1 MITNNNNDKKTRGKT
16 PTGLI
21 LSNAN
26 ANTANN
32 QRGTRAGQKPTCYE
46 CGAQGHFKRDCPK
59 LKNNNH
65 GNQGRNGN
73 APAKVYAIGRA
84 GTNPD
89 SNVVT
94 ATFLLNNRYASV
106 LFDTGADRSFVSTVF
121 SSQID
126 ITPTNLDH
134 YYDVELADGRIIG
147 LNTIIRGCTLNFL
160 NHPFN
165 IDLTPVQLGS
175 LDVIIDMDWLEKYQA
190 VIVWAEKIVQYMLK
204 GCPIIL
210 AHVTTRET
218 EDESEKKRLED
229 VLIIQNFPEVFSEDL
244 PGLPPTRQVEFQIDL
259 KPGVAPF
266 LTLGSSGLVC
276 KKEGWII
283 LNVHRLPRAEQVN
296 GEESLSTPNAPIL
309 ALPEGSE
316 DFIAYC
322 DASIKGLGAVL
333 MQRENVIS
341 YASRKLK
348 IYEKNYTTHDLELG
362 AVVFALNIWRHYL
375 YGTKCMVFTDHKS
388 FDHYEFNNTVL
399 NQKSWPPLSK
409 FLNAYRE
416 AQKQKNIKKED
427 LEDLFVAL
435 SIVAA
440 ISNGYREDKAWN
452 VYASVSVTS
461 CDIGDVK
468 QNLKVRTADSESV
481 HQFNESVRQI
491 QDLLDP
497 LNSNENDSSNIGIPF
512 FDFERIAASTN
523 DFSEE
528 NKLGEG
534 GFGPVY
540 KGKFPGGLE
549 VAVKRLSINSGQGL
563 EEFKNEVTLIARL
576 QHRNLVRLLGY
587 CMKGNEKMLIYEYM
601 PNNSLDAIIF
611 DATQSAMLNW
621 PKRFEIIMGICRGLI
636 YLHQDS
642 RLRIIHR
649 DLKTSNVLLDEDLN
663 PKISDFGLAKIVNG
677 KEVESNTK
685 RIIGT
690 YGYMA
695 PEYAL
700 EGLFSIKSDVYS
712 FGVVIL
718 EIISGKKKHY
728 ECDHAISLLNYAW
741 QLWKEG
747 RPLDLMEHVLL
758 ESYNSDEVL
767 KCIIV
772 GLLCVQEDPDDRPNM
787 STVVTMLTSDI
798 ATLPEPKQPAFLVR
812 KLPSSYDSCSSSYQG
827 QTQTNVEEAQWAKW
841 AVQTGWVTCETS
853 SAVKR

>member
-1 MITNNNNDKKTRGKT
+1 MI
-16 PTGLI
+16 
-21 LSNAN
+21 S
-26 ANTANN
+26 
-32 QRGTRAGQKPTCYE
+32 
-46 CGAQGHFKRDCPK
+46 
-59 LKNNNH
+59 
-65 GNQGRNGN
+65 
-73 APAKVYAIGRA
+73 
-84 GTNPD
+84 
-89 SNVVT
+89 
-94 ATFLLNNRYASV
+94 LL
-106 LFDTGADRSFVSTVF
+106 G
-121 SSQID
+121 
-126 ITPTNLDH
+126 
-134 YYDVELADGRIIG
+134 
-147 LNTIIRGCTLNFL
+147 
-160 NHPFN
+160 
-165 IDLTPVQLGS
+165 
-175 LDVIIDMDWLEKYQA
+175 
-190 VIVWAEKIVQYMLK
+190 
-204 GCPIIL
+204 
-210 AHVTTRET
+210 
-218 EDESEKKRLED
+218 
-229 VLIIQNFPEVFSEDL
+229 
-244 PGLPPTRQVEFQIDL
+244 
-259 KPGVAPF
+259 
-266 LTLGSSGLVC
+266 
-276 KKEGWII
+276 
-283 LNVHRLPRAEQVN
+283 
-296 GEESLSTPNAPIL
+296 
-309 ALPEGSE
+309 
-316 DFIAYC
+316 
-322 DASIKGLGAVL
+322 
-333 MQRENVIS
+333 
-341 YASRKLK
+341 
-348 IYEKNYTTHDLELG
+348 
-362 AVVFALNIWRHYL
+362 
-375 YGTKCMVFTDHKS
+375 
-388 FDHYEFNNTVL
+388 
-399 NQKSWPPLSK
+399 
-409 FLNAYRE
+409 
-416 AQKQKNIKKED
+416 
-427 LEDLFVAL
+427 
-435 SIVAA
+435 
-440 ISNGYREDKAWN
+440 
-452 VYASVSVTS
+452 
-461 CDIGDVK
+461 
-468 QNLKVRTADSESV
+468 TADSESV

-512 FDFERIAASTN
+512 FDFERIAASTD

-601 PNNSLDAIIF
+601 PNNSLDAFIF
-611 DATQSAMLNW
+611 DATQSALLNW

-747 RPLDLMEHVLL
+747 RPLDLMEQVLL
-758 ESYNSDEVL
+758 ESYNTDEVL

-787 STVVTMLTSDI
+787 STAVTMLTSDI
-798 ATLPEPKQPAFLVR
+798 ATLPEPKQPAFLKAVKVIPTGTLYGPSPCCFRRFAPQWIGEQIPNNNNGWLEEELEEEEDEAMEDHDKDDAEVINLYEEADPHNRPPPTSDEETEFAPPVVQIVDVDNIPIPPVVQFRNFYVGESSASRDLLEGNDEVCVPGPMPCDLRSVHRGVKRLSKQVHDRYKTEKRIARVLRQEELRRNGQVFDITALDSAVRANTFESSKMMRLITDLSREFSELKCQNRKAEETMPPKRRSQTNPQLTLTQEDIDQLVQNGIAAAVREERERVRREATRAGGPAREPVTAPIARECSFASFMKCGPTQFHGTEGAVGLVRWFEKMENTFEISECAEVR
-812 KLPSSYDSCSSSYQG
+812 KVKFATATLHGRALTWWNSQVATLCREVANARSWAEVKQMMTDEFCP
-827 QTQTNVEEAQWAKW
+827 TEE
-841 AVQTGWVTCETS
+841 V
-853 SAVKR
+853 

>member
-1 MITNNNNDKKTRGKT
+1 MTTSVKFITTFIFST
-16 PTGLI
+16 LFVLI
-21 LSNAN
+21 LSP
-26 ANTANN
+26 
-32 QRGTRAGQKPTCYE
+32 RCD
-46 CGAQGHFKRDCPK
+46 AQQEKLTKNGSIRD
-59 LKNNNH
+59 KNH
-65 GNQGRNGN
+65 ETLTS
-73 APAKVYAIGRA
+73 PAKVFQMGFFGLEPNQRYLGIWYYADPKTIVWVANRD
-84 GTNPD
+84 NPVSSSSSSSFLTIEND
-89 SNVVT
+89 GNLVVKDKSRT
-94 ATFLLNNRYASV
+94 YFTTGLPSASGSASWTLKLEDTGNLILQDGSGKQMWSSFSFPTDTFLPGMYMEKAMKLTSWKTQNDPGSGSYVFQKDTVFGYNNYTIFYGKRLHWKSGFGLESNINPTKMPIAAIHLLSRSNTTKTLNNSRLV
-106 LFDTGADRSFVSTVF
+106 MG
-121 SSQID
+121 SSGEIQF
-126 ITPTNLDH
+126 
-134 YYDVELADGRIIG
+134 YYWD
-147 LNTIIRGCTLNFL
+147 
-160 NHPFN
+160 
-165 IDLTPVQLGS
+165 
-175 LDVIIDMDWLEKYQA
+175 
-190 VIVWAEKIVQYMLK
+190 
-204 GCPIIL
+204 
-210 AHVTTRET
+210 
-218 EDESEKKRLED
+218 
-229 VLIIQNFPEVFSEDL
+229 
-244 PGLPPTRQVEFQIDL
+244 
-259 KPGVAPF
+259 
-266 LTLGSSGLVC
+266 LTLGKWFLNWSEPKDYCGKYSACGQNSYCDMSKKNEYNSFCNCVPGFDLIPDVVTSEKVC
-276 KKEGWII
+276 K
-283 LNVHRLPRAEQVN
+283 R
-296 GEESLSTPNAPIL
+296 TAPICIGNDTNFLKMEIVKIDVTFETFMESKSELECKEKCLGLDCCQAYSYSAVGNEEL
-309 ALPEGSE
+309 ARVGVPGGKQGCWIWYSGSQLV
-316 DFIAYC
+316 DLQVSDGAGGRILSIRNPISKGIKPPQIANGKAKRSKPSHQLVIFSAIVVPGVLLLLCCAGFIC
-322 DASIKGLGAVL
+322 CRR
-333 MQRENVIS
+333 M
-341 YASRKLK
+341 
-348 IYEKNYTTHDLELG
+348 
-362 AVVFALNIWRHYL
+362 
-375 YGTKCMVFTDHKS
+375 
-388 FDHYEFNNTVL
+388 
-399 NQKSWPPLSK
+399 
-409 FLNAYRE
+409 
-416 AQKQKNIKKED
+416 NIKK
-427 LEDLFVAL
+427 
-435 SIVAA
+435 
-440 ISNGYREDKAWN
+440 
-452 VYASVSVTS
+452 
-461 CDIGDVK
+461 VK
-468 QNLKVRTADSESV
+468 GTAESESV

-512 FDFERIAASTN
+512 FDFERITASTD

-587 CMKGNEKMLIYEYM
+587 CMKGNEKLLIYEYM

-611 DATQSAMLNW
+611 DGTQSAMLNW
-621 PKRFEIIMGICRGLI
+621 PKRFEIIIGICRGLI

-728 ECDHAISLLNYAW
+728 ESDHAISLLNYAW
-741 QLWKEG
+741 QLWKED
-747 RPLDLMEHVLL
+747 RPLDLMDRVLL

-798 ATLPEPKQPAFLVR
+798 ATLPEPKQPAFL
-812 KLPSSYDSCSSSYQG
+812 
-827 QTQTNVEEAQWAKW
+827 EAQWAKW
-841 AVQTGWVTCETS
+841 AVQTGWVTCQTS